1 MVYSTAETLARERRM
16 LLDAMERLGKGSLIR
31 PAAVEAAIK
40 ANAAEAA
47 ITKKP
52 ALSAE
57 QTKAVRQVARGDGV
71 VVVEGVA
78 GSGKSTAL
86 GAISEAA
93 RQSGARV
100 IGLAPSWVAAD
111 VVRADAALPGAR
123 ALQGFVQGLDAGR
136 IKFGHAPAGHH
147 EPGVW
152 RLGEKVVL
160 LVDEAGMA
168 SSKDMATLLS
178 HARQGGAQVIL
189 VGDRRQLQSVEPG
202 APFAALADAL
212 GVARMEEIWRQKNAP
227 AWQLEASR
235 IFACGDSVEGLTRYD
250 AKGRVRWARDG
261 EDAIRKVASAWEK
274 NRRENPEAS
283 RLVLAARNADV
294 HALNREIR
302 GRLLAAGELGA
313 EAITVRTLH
322 AGGRRGGSGEVREME
337 LRTGDR
343 VVLGVKLTQTGR
355 NVVPNDLATV
365 TGLTPGSDPALTLR
379 IDRTKQT
386 VLLRL
391 SEAGIPGPKRAGRSE
406 AGADPAARLRPDDPQ
421 IAGSDRRLH
430 RHSCRRG
437 A

>member
-1 MVYSTAETLARERRM
+1 MEGLGLTREAVWQAVREAAERHQRPTQTAADAAIAEALERSAIVSERTLRRLIAEHAQTRGGGANGAHVQYDQLVTSGTLVALQPNRRGEMVYSTAETLARERRM

-47 ITKKP
+47 VTKKP

-57 QTKAVRQVARGDGV
+57 QAKAVRHVARGDGV

-136 IKFGHAPAGHH
+136 IKFGRAPAGQH
-147 EPGVW
+147 ENGIW

-168 SSKDMATLLS
+168 SSKDMAALLS
-178 HARQGGAQVIL
+178 HARQGAAQVIL

-235 IFACGDSVEGLTRYD
+235 IFARGDSVEGLTRYD
-250 AKGRVRWARDG
+250 AQGRVRWARDG
-261 EDAIRKVASAWEK
+261 EACHQE
-274 NRRENPEAS
+274 
-283 RLVLAARNADV
+283 
-294 HALNREIR
+294 
-302 GRLLAAGELGA
+302 
-313 EAITVRTLH
+313 
-322 AGGRRGGSGEVREME
+322 GGRRLGKEQAREPRSKPPGARRAE
-337 LRTGDR
+337 CGRAR
-343 VVLGVKLTQTGR
+343 VE
-355 NVVPNDLATV
+355 P
-365 TGLTPGSDPALTLR
+365 
-379 IDRTKQT
+379 
-386 VLLRL
+386 
-391 SEAGIPGPKRAGRSE
+391 
-406 AGADPAARLRPDDPQ
+406 
-421 IAGSDRRLH
+421 
-430 RHSCRRG
+430 
-437 A
+437 